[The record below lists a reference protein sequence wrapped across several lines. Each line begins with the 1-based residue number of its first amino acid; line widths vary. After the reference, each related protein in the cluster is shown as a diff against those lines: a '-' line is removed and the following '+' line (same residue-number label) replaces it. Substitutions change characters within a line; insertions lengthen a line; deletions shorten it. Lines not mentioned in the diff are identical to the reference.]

1 MLSDSPL
8 SGTRRTITEEIELTG
23 TSGLVKEE
31 TRELFSDLFIQ
42 QEEQQDG
49 KVGWVAV
56 GEFEAASV
64 CSPQQLDGLFQE
76 PGQGDRVNTE
86 EDGCSSPGALL
97 EITFIYLVLL

>member
-8 SGTRRTITEEIELTG
+8 SGTRRTITGEIELTG

-86 EDGCSSPGALL
+86 EDDCSSPDALL
-97 EITFIYLVLL
+97 EIIFIYLVLL

>member
-31 TRELFSDLFIQ
+31 ARELFSDLFIQ

-97 EITFIYLVLL
+97 EIIFIYLVLL

>member
-97 EITFIYLVLL
+97 EIIFIYLVLL

>member
-1 MLSDSPL
+1 M
-8 SGTRRTITEEIELTG
+8 
-23 TSGLVKEE
+23 
-31 TRELFSDLFIQ
+31 
-42 QEEQQDG
+42 
-49 KVGWVAV
+49 AV

-97 EITFIYLVLL
+97 EIILIYLVLL

>member
-1 MLSDSPL
+1 MRFCYRTPL
-8 SGTRRTITEEIELTG
+8 FPEPEGPLTEEIELTG
-23 TSGLVKEE
+23 TSGMVKEE

-64 CSPQQLDGLFQE
+64 CSPQQQDGRVQE
-76 PGQGDRVNTE
+76 PGQ
-86 EDGCSSPGALL
+86 PGG
-97 EITFIYLVLL
+97 